1 MLYIILSLLVI
12 LVILLL
18 LHLFPTSHAFVW
30 CPIFLLTVV
39 CCFLIFGYYIMGKKG
54 YSLQEIKKM
63 QVVAHRAAASSAP
76 ENSIEAVVECI
87 EKGVD
92 IIEVDIRLTADGEP
106 VLFHD
111 DNLSRMT
118 NSSSSVED
126 CMLVHL
132 QELHLNNS
140 DKTSTPSH
148 IPTLSQLL
156 EVVDGKCRLLLD
168 LKCSDEF
175 AEKMAK
181 AVINDIAAYGA
192 AGWVTAQ
199 SFNDKVLSEIHRLG
213 HPFPL
218 EKLFVF
224 KLPLLPLAYDKGFV
238 YFSYSKYDYVESF
251 NFNYRCVSP
260 SLVRDIHEH
269 GKRVK
274 LWTVGRPFDTP
285 VLPVDGVITDCPWE
299 WQVNR

>member
-1 MLYIILSLLVI
+1 MLSIILSLFVI
-12 LVILLL
+12 IVILLL
-18 LHLFPTSHAFVW
+18 SRLCPTSHAFVW
-30 CPIFLLTVV
+30 RPISLLTIV
-39 CCFLIFGYYIMGKKG
+39 CCFFLIFGYYIMGKKG

-63 QVVAHRAAASSAP
+63 HVVAHRAAASSAP

-92 IIEVDIRLTADGEP
+92 IIEVDIRLTSDGEP

-168 LKCSDEF
+168 LKCRGRDCSGYS
-175 AEKMAK
+175 
-181 AVINDIAAYGA
+181 VGT
-192 AGWVTAQ
+192 WV
-199 SFNDKVLSEIHRLG
+199 
-213 HPFPL
+213 
-218 EKLFVF
+218 
-224 KLPLLPLAYDKGFV
+224 
-238 YFSYSKYDYVESF
+238 
-251 NFNYRCVSP
+251 
-260 SLVRDIHEH
+260 
-269 GKRVK
+269 
-274 LWTVGRPFDTP
+274 
-285 VLPVDGVITDCPWE
+285 
-299 WQVNR
+299 